1 MLQVYLNNNTK
12 AQITMNPQE
21 KENAEKTDEK
31 KQYTNQQ
38 SKTSSSQSEQSNT
51 NGMPDWVMHLLTG
64 AGSVGANYLLF
75 VKPLQDKF
83 EAMNKAIENLI
94 VETKELKEQLKSIKQ
109 KQIQGNE
116 EEAKYN
122 KEKQLQEAELFNLR
136 NNKSNSNL
144 NGAYRKVHF

>member
-1 MLQVYLNNNTK
+1 
-12 AQITMNPQE
+12 MNPQE
-21 KENAEKTDEK
+21 KENTEKMDEK
-31 KQYTNQQ
+31 KQSEQ
-38 SKTSSSQSEQSNT
+38 SKTNTNTQSEQNKQ
-51 NGMPDWVMHLLTG
+51 NDNAGMPDWVMHLLTG

-83 EAMNKAIENLI
+83 EAMNKAIENLV

-109 KQIQGNE
+109 KQMQGIE

-122 KEKQLQEAELFNLR
+122 TEKQKQEAELFNLR
-136 NNKSNSNL
+136 NNKTNSTL